1 MMMIQAGGE
10 WTITSVLHD
19 ATAVVSFFSASL
31 ILHNTLVAAY
41 VEFWIEFHYINWIFG
56 LCSCNLFILLMELS

>member
-41 VEFWIEFHYINWIFG
+41 VEF
-56 LCSCNLFILLMELS
+56 